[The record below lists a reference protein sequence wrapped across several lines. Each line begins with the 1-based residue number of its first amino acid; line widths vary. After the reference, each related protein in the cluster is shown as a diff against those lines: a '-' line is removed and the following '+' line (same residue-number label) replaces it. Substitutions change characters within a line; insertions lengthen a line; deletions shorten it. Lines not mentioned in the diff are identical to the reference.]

1 MYTSKMASREELEEQ
16 IRVLQRQLALQ
27 ISSDDRSNGSTAIP
41 SSTNIQVDANPQVPF
56 KSTAVISL
64 PSPVVSVTLKANQLT
79 QQSFGPAFDLCKSA
93 QDLKI
98 LHLVPPP
105 GLLDGDNWLSESDV
119 DKEVSLQGIMYNYRL
134 EKGRIK
140 GQKKINSHNERIV
153 CIELIPADT
162 ESASKACAIV
172 MECGVGSSAFQTI
185 LNTLKECDKNEENM
199 MLVRGLVQKEGDGLF
214 LCVNNAHS
222 HVTLINIC
230 TNQAKDPEVYSVQ
243 GFPITFPTFLNA
255 HHRDKSSIQ
264 HLTSYFSDAWFHSD
278 LSHIEAVSQHIAAYR
293 TSGNGGII
301 YIGLKL
307 TKKDDGYDIQKNAI
321 VLTVEQL
328 SALKTQIQNF
338 CKDQCPSCSAVEWT
352 QKALPPDAKQRRD
365 ECLYTIF
372 TSGPVKS
379 PRQCRY
385 VFRLVVFPSRELLHL
400 CKESDIGF
408 RKKNGSNALCYSVKE
423 FISIMMENSFEKEL
437 RLLTSSKCECSNS
450 LCISPAASSL
460 ELFNELPEESDTL
473 EYKECAT
480 ADPVTLA
487 VEELRDYSIAWLN
500 SGKEG
505 KLRIGVSDKPPL
517 ATGVWLHDETQLR
530 LVKSLE
536 ARFGGSLDR
545 EKFCF
550 PSLTEYFNITKCQ
563 LSADSSRL
571 LSQSTNVLIIWLKA
585 SKNCDEGFDYIR
597 RQLYKQWMEKKNGA
611 LEDLFSGR
619 KSILLPLDVS
629 LLPNAQS
636 ISKENIALFPVAIS
650 HGLPLPLSKKGRK
663 RMGDVVKGLTTL
675 IDKDKSISQYIHS
688 YEFVDLTTS
697 KNVIHQD
704 YCILDIDV
712 VPPPTANKGIYL
724 CKVPRFYKMISHGDN
739 EHFGKIPAEM
749 EFEDIVLHCSNFAD
763 QHRNGQFT
771 DLLQPF
777 DRPILITDCLND
789 QDCVKGFAHIPWSLI
804 VNFDFEA
811 SSNVSATSFKS
822 IEKPYCNNITYL
834 SLSKDDPADLEAMSD
849 ASPVYCVHALGTSGE
864 YQRDAELWLQ
874 DLAPPLTSYVER
886 TCAIVKDKVKILI
899 VWSSHEDRKDLVKYI
914 ASHVCLDIVRARRHN
929 MEVNVVSPSL
939 CILKTFAEND
949 HSRRVKEFHIKLDR
963 VSAILLTIPL
973 QASATKEGPSR
984 YQRVPGGSCVLQL
997 DTCSSMMVNNLD
1009 YLYPGIND
1017 DLIPSNYDWGLAFFE
1032 GREKLV
1038 RWEHFQHG
1046 IVVERD
1052 VTKKLIQVI
1061 QNRLDNKY
1069 RKNREI
1075 HLVHY
1080 PGTGGST
1087 VARHAL
1093 WKLKDRYCCVIP
1105 FQMYKNLKKDIEQL
1119 SETSKN
1125 CVVVLWDTNLGID
1138 FDTLKSMLKDIDVV
1152 FLCVERAFNPS
1163 GCQADVKI
1171 PENLTIAQLQE
1182 FCCQLS
1188 SNRNF
1193 NPKALK
1199 SLMICEE
1206 RDKKG
1211 VPVFLVMLTGLET
1224 REFIQLPEYVN
1235 DRLTGLSD
1243 EQKKI
1248 MLQVAFAQLY
1258 TGKPLEMR
1266 AVETNDEQWQDTLPS
1281 SVQDLIRF
1289 GNHHGT
1295 YTFVHMRHHLIDEL
1309 VIAKIEGIVKDSE
1322 KWGEWMASFV
1332 VPFIDHLRKEYP
1344 INPNTEGLINEFE
1357 RVLRM
1362 LFHDKSSSMS
1372 IPDFVAKIKNKFYA
1386 IACMQKVRQKLP
1398 KLRVDRIRAHFLGD
1412 LARVYLIMDKENDLP
1427 TAKKIMKEALK
1438 VLPKEST
1445 LHHQM
1450 GQLYYNSM
1458 KLTKERW
1465 LHEKYDCALQLIQLA
1480 EKASKS
1486 FVKSRDCESSGR
1498 LDRWVPWK
1506 SDVQCRVEC
1515 LSYICELMNCK
1526 YMNQLPQGLW
1536 EFEYIKRIEDET
1548 FTLLD
1553 TLHEYD
1559 PGFHHIWSSNL
1570 SNHLRTK
1577 PDCIQV
1583 IKTLFKEIHTDL
1595 ISDKKHSAQHRIN
1608 LAKQLQRIS
1617 KMYRVQVYD
1626 SCRQVHTDDATQFT
1640 SMLYQIIVLQ
1650 TDGYEEN
1657 FFQLELLWNW
1667 SRFSAEPIKRTPM
1680 LGIIERYLH
1689 NVSNPELKAK
1699 CWLFQGVTMLLRRL
1713 SEKDLSVQPEDI
1725 VKSISDCCNYFKQ
1738 NNSNWMQTEFIIS
1751 NHTPEYNLLSFK
1763 DWNPHYRHLHLLINN
1778 SKALNIDYEENKH
1791 IKFVEFS
1798 GRILPGDSEVQYNG
1812 LRFSY
1817 NKKKAPQ
1824 WWQESQSDVKFYI
1837 AVSSRDGLQA
1847 FPAYKLEDDKIP
1859 ITDHRWPLHERTKGL
1874 IIQINGNNIHFG
1886 PPNKEKPYK
1895 RTAICTASWDL
1906 NWSPR
1911 EGDLCEF
1918 EVRKDMNGGKFSF
1931 EAINVTLLE
1940 ARK

>member
-1 MYTSKMASREELEEQ
+1 MASREELEEQ

-41 SSTNIQVDANPQVPF
+41 SSTNIQVDANPQVPL

-140 GQKKINSHNERIV
+140 
-153 CIELIPADT
+153 ADT

-199 MLVRGLVQKEGDGLF
+199 ML
-214 LCVNNAHS
+214 
-222 HVTLINIC
+222 
-230 TNQAKDPEVYSVQ
+230 AKDPEVYSVQ

-293 TSGNGGII
+293 TSGHGGII

-712 VPPPTANKGIYL
+712 VPPPTANK
-724 CKVPRFYKMISHGDN
+724 
-739 EHFGKIPAEM
+739 EM

-849 ASPVYCVHALGTSGE
+849 ASPVYCVHALGTS
-864 YQRDAELWLQ
+864 
-874 DLAPPLTSYVER
+874 
-886 TCAIVKDKVKILI
+886 
-899 VWSSHEDRKDLVKYI
+899 
-914 ASHVCLDIVRARRHN
+914 
-929 MEVNVVSPSL
+929 
-939 CILKTFAEND
+939 
-949 HSRRVKEFHIKLDR
+949 
-963 VSAILLTIPL
+963 
-973 QASATKEGPSR
+973 
-984 YQRVPGGSCVLQL
+984 
-997 DTCSSMMVNNLD
+997 
-1009 YLYPGIND
+1009 
-1017 DLIPSNYDWGLAFFE
+1017 
-1032 GREKLV
+1032 
-1038 RWEHFQHG
+1038 
-1046 IVVERD
+1046 
-1052 VTKKLIQVI
+1052 
-1061 QNRLDNKY
+1061 
-1069 RKNREI
+1069 
-1075 HLVHY
+1075 
-1080 PGTGGST
+1080 GGST

-1427 TAKKIMKEALK
+1427 HSKKNYEGSTQSTSQRKYTA
-1438 VLPKEST
+1438 
-1445 LHHQM
+1445 
-1450 GQLYYNSM
+1450 
-1458 KLTKERW
+1458 
-1465 LHEKYDCALQLIQLA
+1465 
-1480 EKASKS
+1480 
-1486 FVKSRDCESSGR
+1486 
-1498 LDRWVPWK
+1498 
-1506 SDVQCRVEC
+1506 
-1515 LSYICELMNCK
+1515 
-1526 YMNQLPQGLW
+1526 
-1536 EFEYIKRIEDET
+1536 
-1548 FTLLD
+1548 
-1553 TLHEYD
+1553 
-1559 PGFHHIWSSNL
+1559 SSNG
-1570 SNHLRTK
+1570 ST
-1577 PDCIQV
+1577 I
-1583 IKTLFKEIHTDL
+1583 
-1595 ISDKKHSAQHRIN
+1595 
-1608 LAKQLQRIS
+1608 LQ
-1617 KMYRVQVYD
+1617 Q
-1626 SCRQVHTDDATQFT
+1626 
-1640 SMLYQIIVLQ
+1640 
-1650 TDGYEEN
+1650 YETN
-1657 FFQLELLWNW
+1657 
-1667 SRFSAEPIKRTPM
+1667 
-1680 LGIIERYLH
+1680 
-1689 NVSNPELKAK
+1689 
-1699 CWLFQGVTMLLRRL
+1699 
-1713 SEKDLSVQPEDI
+1713 
-1725 VKSISDCCNYFKQ
+1725 
-1738 NNSNWMQTEFIIS
+1738 
-1751 NHTPEYNLLSFK
+1751 
-1763 DWNPHYRHLHLLINN
+1763 
-1778 SKALNIDYEENKH
+1778 
-1791 IKFVEFS
+1791 
-1798 GRILPGDSEVQYNG
+1798 
-1812 LRFSY
+1812 
-1817 NKKKAPQ
+1817 
-1824 WWQESQSDVKFYI
+1824 
-1837 AVSSRDGLQA
+1837 
-1847 FPAYKLEDDKIP
+1847 
-1859 ITDHRWPLHERTKGL
+1859 
-1874 IIQINGNNIHFG
+1874 
-1886 PPNKEKPYK
+1886 
-1895 RTAICTASWDL
+1895 
-1906 NWSPR
+1906 
-1911 EGDLCEF
+1911 
-1918 EVRKDMNGGKFSF
+1918 
-1931 EAINVTLLE
+1931 
-1940 ARK
+1940 